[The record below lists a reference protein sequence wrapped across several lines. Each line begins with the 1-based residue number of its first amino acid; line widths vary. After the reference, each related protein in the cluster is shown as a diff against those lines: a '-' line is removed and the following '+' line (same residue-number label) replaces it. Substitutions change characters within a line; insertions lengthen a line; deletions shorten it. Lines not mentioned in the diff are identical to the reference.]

1 MRKFP
6 NKNNVCITNEKNFSK
21 KKTFTSPMR
30 KFPDKN
36 NICITN
42 EAAESSGR
50 RKMKS
55 SNSQW
60 RRLDI
65 IITMIKYV
73 INRNDINN
81 HRSLPHDYV
90 TNRKGWLYPL
100 LPVACRPREARV
112 WRAIQEPKRWITI
125 IWRKI
130 NMWSNPSHHW
140 PHHYYHHWHLDKSIR
155 EKSPGKDSKGPSK
168 YWSAEGPKADVV
180 VRIVVLELSTIFH
193 FSGVIFLSQAQICKS
208 QFTILCWESKNKTFM
223 NNMGWKGENES

>member
-6 NKNNVCITNEKNFSK
+6 DENNVCITNEKNFSK

-81 HRSLPHDYV
+81 HRSLPHYYV
-90 TNRKGWLYPL
+90 TNRKG
-100 LPVACRPREARV
+100 
-112 WRAIQEPKRWITI
+112 
-125 IWRKI
+125 
-130 NMWSNPSHHW
+130 
-140 PHHYYHHWHLDKSIR
+140 
-155 EKSPGKDSKGPSK
+155 
-168 YWSAEGPKADVV
+168 
-180 VRIVVLELSTIFH
+180 
-193 FSGVIFLSQAQICKS
+193 
-208 QFTILCWESKNKTFM
+208 
-223 NNMGWKGENES
+223 

>member
-36 NICITN
+36 KACITN

-60 RRLDI
+60 CRLDI
-65 IITMIKYV
+65 IITIIKYV

-81 HRSLPHDYV
+81 HRSLPHYYV
-90 TNRKGWLYPL
+90 TNRKGWLYPF

-130 NMWSNPSHHW
+130 NTWSNPSHHR
-140 PHHYYHHWHLDKSIR
+140 PHRYYHHWHLDKSIR

-193 FSGVIFLSQAQICKS
+193 FSGVIFMSIMHIAIIFMSQAQICKS
-208 QFTILCWESKNKTFM
+208 QFKKK
-223 NNMGWKGENES
+223 WKWK

>member
-6 NKNNVCITNEKNFSK
+6 DENNVCITNEKNFSK

-90 TNRKGWLYPL
+90 TNKKGWLYPL

-130 NMWSNPSHHW
+130 NMWSNPSHHLTSSLLSSLTPW
-140 PHHYYHHWHLDKSIR
+140 QVDQRKIPRQRLQRTLQILKR
-155 EKSPGKDSKGPSK
+155 RRSKGRCRSQDSSAGIVNNISFFRSDFFVPSTNLQ
-168 YWSAEGPKADVV
+168 
-180 VRIVVLELSTIFH
+180 ITIHNLVLR
-193 FSGVIFLSQAQICKS
+193 K
-208 QFTILCWESKNKTFM
+208 
-223 NNMGWKGENES
+223 